1 MTKLQF
7 LLALHHRLA
16 ALPAAEVEERLA
28 FYSEM
33 IEDRI
38 EDGLTEE
45 AAVAAIGTVEE
56 VARRIAED
64 IPLTKFTQATVRPR
78 RQRKWW
84 ETALLIVG
92 SPLWFAL
99 LLAAAAVVMAVFLS
113 LWAVI
118 VSLWAAFGLLAGC
131 AAGGIIGGVYI
142 TLGGH
147 LSHGLC
153 SIGTGLICGG
163 LAILWFF
170 VCRAATKGLVWLIKR
185 SVSPIKR
192 SFIRKEATV

>member
-7 LLALHHRLA
+7 LSALRHRLS
-16 ALPAAEVEERLA
+16 ALPTAEVEERLA

-38 EDGLTEE
+38 EDGLSEE
-45 AAVAAIGTVEE
+45 EAVAAIGTVEE
-56 VARRIAED
+56 VAQRIAED
-64 IPLTKFTQATVRPR
+64 IPFIKFTQATLRPPR
-78 RQRKWW
+78 RRKGW
-84 ETALLIVG
+84 EIALLIIG
-92 SPLWFAL
+92 SPLWFSL
-99 LLAAAAVVMAVFLS
+99 LLAAAAVVMSLFIS
-113 LWAVI
+113 LWAVVI
-118 VSLWAAFGLLAGC
+118 SLWAAFGVLAGC
-131 AAGGIIGGVYI
+131 AAGCIGGGVCI
-142 TLGGH
+142 ILSGH

-153 SIGTGLICGG
+153 CIGTGLICGG

-192 SFIRKEATV
+192 SFIRKEAVV

>member
-33 IEDRI
+33 IEDRM
-38 EDGLTEE
+38 EDGLSEE
-45 AAVAAIGTVEE
+45 EAVAAIGTVEE

-64 IPLTKFTQATVRPR
+64 IPLTKFTQATVRPER
-78 RQRKWW
+78 RRKGW
-84 ETALLIVG
+84 EIALLIVG
-92 SPLWFAL
+92 SPLWFSL
-99 LLAAAAVVMAVFLS
+99 LLAAAAVVLSVFF
-113 LWAVI
+113 
-118 VSLWAAFGLLAGC
+118 SLWAAFGVLAGC
-131 AAGGIIGGVYI
+131 AAGGIIGGTV
-142 TLGGH
+142 LVVGGY
-147 LSHGLC
+147 LPDGFAAV
-153 SIGTGLICGG
+153 GTGLICGG

-170 VCRAATKGLVWLIKR
+170 VCRAATKGLVWLTKR

-192 SFIRKEATV
+192 SFIRKEAAV